1 MAECVDAAIE
11 TTEPSL
17 GQSVFDHAGAEA
29 QFQELASG
37 DHAVLKR
44 RQVAGTTIELGRV
57 AS

>member
-1 MAECVDAAIE
+1 
-11 TTEPSL
+11 
-17 GQSVFDHAGAEA
+17 VFDHAGAEA